1 MCIRDRNNTVKNIKN
16 VTIDLKDNNSIY
28 IYNGENNIKIKSN
41 QINSKKLTDIV
52 LSINFENKTKYS
64 MPEKVGD
71 ETIQV
76 PVPLEQ
82 IALNPV
88 FVPVS
93 YTHLDVYKRQE
104 LIILDIMLPKKSG
117 FDVLKEIRMEYVMP
131 VIMLTA
137 KDEENDK
144 VTGLELGADDY
155 ITKPFSNKE
164 LIARVKANLRR
175 VKLSKVEEEM
185 KSKIIAVGN
194 LTIDMNTYEVFK
206 DGEIIDL
213 TNREFDL
220 LKYLFQNS
228 DRVFNREHLLKEV
241 WGYEFGDLRTVDV
254 TVRRLREKI
263 ETEDEK
269 YIITKRGTGYYF
281 KSK

>member
-1 MCIRDRNNTVKNIKN
+1 MPKILVVDDERPIAEIIK
-16 VTIDLKDNNSIY
+16 
-28 IYNGENNIKIKSN
+28 YNLQKEGYEV
-41 QINSKKLTDIV
+41 QTAYD
-52 LSINFENKTKYS
+52 
-64 MPEKVGD
+64 GD
-71 ETIQV
+71 EAIKAVHQME
-76 PVPLEQ
+76 P
-82 IALNPV
+82 
-88 FVPVS
+88 
-93 YTHLDVYKRQE
+93 E
-104 LIILDIMLPKKSG
+104 LIILDIMLPKKNG

-137 KDEENDK
+137 KEQEDDK

-185 KSKIIAVGN
+185 KAKIVSVGN
-194 LTIDMNTYEVFK
+194 LTIDMNTYEVMK
-206 DGEIIDL
+206 DGDIIDL

-263 ETEDEK
+263 ESHEDK

>member
-1 MCIRDRNNTVKNIKN
+1 MEEFMPKILVVDDERPIAEIIKYN
-16 VTIDLKDNNSIY
+16 LQKEGFEVQTAYDGEDALKVVH
-28 IYNGENNIKIKSN
+28 K
-41 QINSKKLTDIV
+41 
-52 LSINFENKTKYS
+52 
-64 MPEKVGD
+64 
-71 ETIQV
+71 
-76 PVPLEQ
+76 
-82 IALNPV
+82 LNP
-88 FVPVS
+88 
-93 YTHLDVYKRQE
+93 E
-104 LIILDIMLPKKSG
+104 LVILDIMLPKKNG
-117 FDVLKEIRMEYVMP
+117 FEVLKEIRMEYVMP

-137 KDEENDK
+137 KEEENDK
-144 VTGLELGADDY
+144 ITGLELGADDY

-164 LIARVKANLRR
+164 LVARVRANLRR
-175 VKLSKVEEEM
+175 VKLSNVNEEM
-185 KSKIIAVGN
+185 KSKIINVGN
-194 LTIDMNTYEVFK
+194 LTIDMNTYEVSK
-206 DGEIIDL
+206 DNQIIDL

-263 ETEDEK
+263 ETEEDR